1 MTAIT
6 SMKWLFN
13 VVVVTRW
20 PFSACD
26 RKENGTIFG
35 SLGRPVETNLR
46 AANRDRDACCTN
58 VARRPRD

>member
-1 MTAIT
+1 MVAIT

-13 VVVVTRW
+13 VVVATRW

-35 SLGRPVETNLR
+35 SLSRPVETNLR
-46 AANRDRDACCTN
+46 AANPDHDARCTN
-58 VARRPRD
+58 VAQRQRD